1 MIYDRSCEKP
11 CRSDIL
17 IEDDRIVEVAK
28 KTDSPADEIVK
39 RLMEDDLSVFM
50 TDEVVQHLT

>member
-1 MIYDRSCEKP
+1 MIYDRSCEKT

-50 TDEVVQHLT
+50 TDEVVLH